1 MAGGSLSLRP
11 CPRYGRRAICTNRS
25 NYRKDN
31 KVAIR
36 DIKEVFTRMPEA
48 FNASAAQGM
57 DAIFQLDITG
67 EGGGSWNVVIK
78 DGTCQI
84 NEGSHDAPNVTLT
97 MSSETW
103 LAIVNRQSN
112 GMQAFVSG
120 TLKVSGDIML
130 AQHIEKL
137 FQL

>member
-1 MAGGSLSLRP
+1 MAI
-11 CPRYGRRAICTNRS
+11 A
-25 NYRKDN
+25 D
-31 KVAIR
+31 V
-36 DIKEVFTRMPEA
+36 KEVFSMMPEA

-67 EGGGSWNVVIK
+67 EGGGNWNVAIK
-78 DGTCQI
+78 DGACQI
-84 NEGSHDAPNVTLT
+84 NEGSHDSPNVTLT

-103 LAIVNRQSN
+103 LAIVNKQSN

-130 AQHIEKL
+130 AQRIEKL
-137 FQL
+137 FQF